1 MRIPNLLRL
10 FVPVLA
16 VTAVTAVTS
25 TRSAWGDMTVTPMGG
40 ALNANAMA
48 AALLDASSGITINSA
63 SYTGANGASGTFE
76 VGTDIIGIDRGIL
89 LTSGTVATA
98 LGPNDDNGA
107 GEDNGRPGDAQLDG
121 LIPRRSDARTPR
133 C

>member
-1 MRIPNLLRL
+1 MAVIA
-10 FVPVLA
+10 VMA
-16 VTAVTAVTS
+16 VTAVSS

-98 LGPNDDNGA
+98 LGPNDDDGA
-107 GEDNGRPGDAQLDG
+107 GKDNGRAGDAQLEA
-121 LIPRRSDARTPR
+121 LLPHREPRRRTPR